1 MKKVTENVLKHR
13 LLILLFIG
21 LISLFFSFFI
31 PKLKINPDVISY
43 LPKNDPITMTF
54 DSIGDAYQG
63 NMIALI
69 GYSCDNVF
77 TYESLKEINDITD
90 FISTMPGVSTVNSII
105 NIIDARN
112 VDSILQVVPLIDN
125 ENIPTEKMALD
136 SIKNYVLSKDIYRG
150 IFVSEDA
157 SATLIT
163 YRIQPSFKEVV
174 DSNIKKDSL
183 LAYYQTKYK
192 SPIYSVELNK
202 TKDTIYVNIDKTSVS
217 NHIRQQLS
225 QFNWKGK
232 LYFGGLPYMIS
243 DIGAIIL
250 HDIFTLGIL
259 ALIIILFVLYLSF
272 KSWRGVL
279 IPILTV
285 GIAIDWVL
293 GVIGM
298 LGFEITMVT
307 NVTPVILLATGSA
320 YAIHVIN
327 KVQEEIKLNQVTI
340 NEILIKSMTY
350 VSIPVFFAAI
360 TTIIGFVSF
369 IFGSYL
375 VMISQFGIF
384 TALGVFFSF
393 LLSVTFIPA
402 FVSYF
407 PFKRKDIHQD
417 TSHSNNSPL
426 NKILKGLSFIN
437 AQRKIS
443 IISFWFFILI
453 FFIVGLFKIERRVD
467 LLDYFKE
474 NYPSKKT
481 EKFLREKFGGTSYL
495 FLNFKGNIQDYKT
508 LQLIDTVQNY
518 VNALPEV
525 AHSLSVVNILKEMN
539 DVMGDGKVLPSNQ
552 EKVYNLWFLLE
563 GQETMNQLVANNNT
577 EGLLQATL
585 KTTDSKVMANMV
597 DSLNDY
603 LAKHKIDS
611 CYISQSG
618 FPSIYKKIDESL
630 INSQLYSLIIAL
642 LLVYFLVSYLL
653 KSFKNGMFAIIPIV
667 TTVITLFGI
676 MGWLHIP
683 LDVATV
689 LVASV
694 SMGIGIDYAIHFISH
709 ITHSQK
715 KGVLLN
721 EAIEGATLTSG
732 RAIIINVLSV
742 TLGFLVLIF
751 SDLVPL
757 QRFGL
762 LIGVTMITSGLST
775 LTLLAAVMNLKLKN
789 K

>member
-1 MKKVTENVLKHR
+1 MKKIAEIVLKNR
-13 LLILLFIG
+13 FVVLIIIG
-21 LISLFFSFFI
+21 LISVFFTLFI
-31 PKLKINPDVISY
+31 PKLKINPDVINY
-43 LPKNDPITMTF
+43 LPKNDPVTMTF

-77 TYESLKEINDITD
+77 TADALKEISDMTD
-90 FISTMPGVSTVNSII
+90 SIASMPGVSTANSIV
-105 NIIDARN
+105 NVIDARN
-112 VDSILQVVPLIDN
+112 VDSVLQVVPLIDK
-125 ENIPTEKMALD
+125 ENIPTDPKALD
-136 SIKNYVLSKDIYRG
+136 SIKKYVLSKDIYRG
-150 IFVSEDA
+150 FFVSEDA
-157 SATLIT
+157 KATLIT
-163 YRIQPSFKEVV
+163 FRIEPSFKLQV
-174 DSNIKKDSL
+174 DSTIKKDSV
-183 LAYYQTKYK
+183 LAYYKEKYK
-192 SPIYSVELNK
+192 APIYTVTLNK
-202 TKDTIYVNIDKTSVS
+202 SKDSVYVDVDKTNVS
-217 NHIRQQLS
+217 TNVRNQLS
-225 QFNWKGK
+225 QIKWKGK
-232 LYFGGLPYMIS
+232 LYFGGLPYMVT
-243 DIGAIIL
+243 DIGSIISHDIVTLGVLALLIIL
-250 HDIFTLGIL
+250 I
-259 ALIIILFVLYLSF
+259 VLYLSF
-272 KSWRGVL
+272 KSWRGVIMPVL
-279 IPILTV
+279 AV

-293 GVIGM
+293 GIMGM

-327 KVQEEIKLNQVTI
+327 KIQDEIQSNDASLKEV
-340 NEILIKSMTY
+340 LIKSMAY
-350 VSIPVFFAAI
+350 VSIPVFFAAL
-360 TTIIGFVSF
+360 TTVIGFISF

-393 LLSVTFIPA
+393 ILAITFVPA
-402 FVSYF
+402 FLSYF
-407 PFKRKDIHQD
+407 PFKKKTVEHHEL
-417 TSHSNNSPL
+417 SKKSPL
-426 NKILKGLSFIN
+426 NKVLKWISFLN
-437 AQRKIS
+437 SERKIS
-443 IISFWFFILI
+443 VIVTWLVIVA

-467 LLDYFKE
+467 LLDYFKD

-481 EKFLREKFGGTSYL
+481 ENFLRQKFGGTSYL

-508 LQLIDTVQNY
+508 LQWMDTVQNY
-518 VNALPEV
+518 VSSMPEV

-539 DVMGDGKVLPSNQ
+539 DVMGEGKKLPSNQ

-563 GQETMNQLVANNNT
+563 GQETMSQLVANGNT

-585 KTTDSKVMANMV
+585 KTTDSKVMSKMV
-597 DSLNDY
+597 DDLNEY
-603 LAKHKIDS
+603 FAKHHLDS
-611 CYISQSG
+611 CSVSQSG

-630 INSQLYSLIIAL
+630 ISSQLYSLAIAL

-653 KSFKNGMFAIIPIV
+653 KSFKNGIFAIIPIV
-667 TTVITLFGI
+667 TTVITLFGT

-715 KGVLLN
+715 NSVESIQ
-721 EAIEGATLTSG
+721 EAVEGATLTSG
-732 RAIIINVLSV
+732 RAIVINVLSV

-762 LIGVTMITSGLST
+762 LIGVTMLTSGLST
-775 LTLLAAVMNLKLKN
+775 LTLLTAVMNLKTK

>member
-1 MKKVTENVLKHR
+1 MKKVAELVLRHR
-13 LLILLFIG
+13 LWVLIIIG

-77 TYESLKEINDITD
+77 TNESLKEISDITD
-90 FISTMPGVSTVNSII
+90 SISTMPGVSTANSII

-125 ENIPTEKMALD
+125 EDIPTEKGALD

-150 IFVSEDA
+150 FFVSEDA
-157 SATLIT
+157 KATLIT
-163 YRIQPSFKEVV
+163 YRIQPSFKEAV
-174 DSNIKKDSL
+174 DSTINKDSIL
-183 LAYYQTKYK
+183 VYYQEKYP
-192 SPIYSVELNK
+192 SPIYSIELNN
-202 TKDTIYVNIDKTSVS
+202 TKDSICVNVDKTSVS
-217 NHIRQQLS
+217 NNVRQLLNQYK
-225 QFNWKGK
+225 WKGK

-272 KSWRGVL
+272 KSWRSVL
-279 IPILTV
+279 MPILAV
-285 GIAIDWVL
+285 SIAIDWVL
-293 GVIGM
+293 GIMGM
-298 LGFEITMVT
+298 FGFEITMVT

-327 KVQEEIKLNQVTI
+327 KIQEEIELNQASS
-340 NEILIKSMTY
+340 NEILIKSMAY
-350 VSIPVFFAAI
+350 VSIPVFFAAL
-360 TTIIGFVSF
+360 TTIIGFISF

-375 VMISQFGIF
+375 VMISQFGLF

-407 PFKRKDIHQD
+407 PFKRKNIHQD
-417 TSHSNNSPL
+417 AHSNNSPL
-426 NKILKGLSFIN
+426 NKILKGLSFFN

-443 IISFWFFILI
+443 IISFWIVILI

-481 EKFLREKFGGTSYL
+481 EKFLRNKFGGTSYL

-508 LQLIDTVQNY
+508 LQLMDSVQNH
-518 VNALPEV
+518 VNSLPEI

-539 DVMGDGKVLPSNQ
+539 DVMGEGKTLPSNQ

-597 DSLNDY
+597 DTLNNY
-603 LAKHKIDS
+603 LTKHKMDS

-630 INSQLYSLIIAL
+630 INSQLYSLVIAL

-653 KSFKNGMFAIIPIV
+653 KSLKNGLFAIIPIV
-667 TTVITLFGI
+667 TTVITLFGT

-715 KGVLLN
+715 EGALLN
-721 EAIEGATLTSG
+721 EAIEGATHTSG
-732 RAIIINVLSV
+732 RAIVINVLSV

-762 LIGVTMITSGLST
+762 LIGVTMLTSGLST

>member
-1 MKKVTENVLKHR
+1 MKKVAELVLRHR
-13 LLILLFIG
+13 LWVLIIIG

-77 TYESLKEINDITD
+77 TNESLKEISDITD
-90 FISTMPGVSTVNSII
+90 SISTMPGVSTANSII

-125 ENIPTEKMALD
+125 EDIPTEKGALD

-150 IFVSEDA
+150 FFISEDA
-157 SATLIT
+157 KATLIT
-163 YRIQPSFKEVV
+163 YRIQPSFKEIV
-174 DSNIKKDSL
+174 DSTINKDSL
-183 LAYYQTKYK
+183 LIYYQEKYK
-192 SPIYSVELNK
+192 SPIYSIELSK
-202 TKDTIYVNIDKTSVS
+202 RKDSIYVNVDKTSVS
-217 NHIRQQLS
+217 NNVRQQLIRC
-225 QFNWKGK
+225 NWKGK

-250 HDIFTLGIL
+250 NDIFTLGIL
-259 ALIIILFVLYLSF
+259 ALLIILCVLYCSF
-272 KSWRGVL
+272 KSWRSVL
-279 IPILTV
+279 MPILTV
-285 GIAIDWVL
+285 GIAIDWTL
-293 GVIGM
+293 GVMGM
-298 LGFEITMVT
+298 LGFAVTMVT

-327 KVQEEIKLNQVTI
+327 KIQEEIASNQASFK
-340 NEILIKSMTY
+340 EILVKSMAY
-350 VSIPVFFAAI
+350 VSVPVFFAAL
-360 TTIIGFVSF
+360 TTIIGFISF

-375 VMISQFGIF
+375 VMISQFGFF

-393 LLSVTFIPA
+393 LLSITFIPA
-402 FVSYF
+402 FISYF
-407 PFKRKDIHQD
+407 PFNIKNTHDVS
-417 TSHSNNSPL
+417 TSNNGPL
-426 NKILKGLSFIN
+426 NKFLKQINFVN
-437 AQRKIS
+437 AQRQK
-443 IISFWFFILI
+443 SFIALWTILLI
-453 FFIVGLFKIERRVD
+453 FFVIGLFKIERRVD

-474 NYPSKKT
+474 NCPSKKT

-495 FLNFKGNIQDYKT
+495 FLNFKGDIQDYKT
-508 LQLIDTVQNY
+508 LQLMDTVQNH
-518 VNALPEV
+518 VNSLPEV
-525 AHSLSVVNILKEMN
+525 AHSLSVINILKEMN
-539 DVMGDGKVLPSNQ
+539 DVMGEGKTLPSNQ

-563 GQETMNQLVANNNT
+563 GQEIMGQLVANNNA

-597 DSLNDY
+597 DSLNNY
-603 LAKHKIDS
+603 LAKHTMAS
-611 CYISQSG
+611 CHITQSG

-630 INSQLYSLIIAL
+630 INSQLYSLVIAL

-653 KSFKNGMFAIIPIV
+653 KSFKHGLYAIIPIV
-667 TTVITLFGI
+667 VTVITLFGT

-709 ITHSQK
+709 ITHVQK
-715 KGVLLN
+715 EGALLH

-732 RAIIINVLSV
+732 RAIVINVLSV

-762 LIGVTMITSGLST
+762 LIGITMLTSGLST

>member
-1 MKKVTENVLKHR
+1 MRKFAENVLKYR
-13 LLILLFIG
+13 LWILLFIG
-21 LISLFFSFFI
+21 FISLFFSFFI
-31 PKLKINPDVISY
+31 SKLKINPDVISY
-43 LPKNDPITMTF
+43 LPNNDPIVMTF
-54 DSIGDAYQG
+54 DSIGDTYQG

-77 TYESLKEINDITD
+77 TNESLNDINNITD
-90 FISTMPGVSTVNSII
+90 LISTMPGVSSVNSII

-112 VDSILQVVPLIDN
+112 VDNILQVVPLIDN
-125 ENIPTEKMALD
+125 ENIPTEKSALD

-150 IFVSEDA
+150 FFVSEDA
-157 SATLIT
+157 KATLIT
-163 YRIQPSFKEVV
+163 YKIQPSFKEVV
-174 DSNIKKDSL
+174 DSTLKKDSL
-183 LAYYQTKYK
+183 LVFYKNKYK
-192 SPIYSVELNK
+192 APIYSIELNK
-202 TKDTIYVNIDKTSVS
+202 TKDSIYVYVDKTSVS
-217 NHIRQQLS
+217 NHVREQLS

-250 HDIFTLGIL
+250 HDIFSLGIL

-272 KSWRGVL
+272 KSWRSVI

-293 GVIGM
+293 GVMGIF
-298 LGFEITMVT
+298 GFEITMVT

-327 KVQEEIKLNQVTI
+327 RIQEEIKLTQVSLT
-340 NEILIKSMTY
+340 EILIKSMSY
-350 VSIPVFFAAI
+350 ISIPVFFAAL

-393 LLSVTFIPA
+393 ILSITFIPA

-407 PFKRKDIHQD
+407 PFEQKDIYQKI
-417 TSHSNNSPL
+417 SHPKNSPL
-426 NKILKGLSFIN
+426 FKILKGLSFLN
-437 AQRKIS
+437 TQRKIS
-443 IISFWFFILI
+443 VISFWIFILI
-453 FFIVGLFKIERRVD
+453 FFVIGLFKIERRVD

-481 EKFLREKFGGTSYL
+481 ENFLREKFGGTSY
-495 FLNFKGNIQDYKT
+495 FFINFRGNIQDYKT
-508 LQLIDTVQNY
+508 LQLMDTFQNHI
-518 VNALPEV
+518 NSLPEV
-525 AHSLSVVNILKEMN
+525 AHSLSVINILKEMN
-539 DVMGDGKVLPSNQ
+539 DVMGDGKTLPSNQ
-552 EKVYNLWFLLE
+552 QKVYNLWFLLE

-585 KTTDSKVMANMV
+585 KTTNSKVMANMV
-597 DSLNDY
+597 DSLNNY
-603 LAKHKIDS
+603 LAKHKMDS

-667 TTVITLFGI
+667 TTVITLFGT

-694 SMGIGIDYAIHFISH
+694 TMGIGIDYAIHFISH
-709 ITHSQK
+709 ITHLQK
-715 KGVLLN
+715 KETLLN
-721 EAIEGATLTSG
+721 KAIEEATLTSG
-732 RAIIINVLSV
+732 RAIVINVISV
-742 TLGFLVLIF
+742 TLGFLILIF

-762 LIGVTMITSGLST
+762 LIGVTMLTSGLST
-775 LTLLAAVMNLKLKN
+775 LTLLAAIMNLKLK